1 MRYTTQAELDND
13 SFSIKKQTLA
23 DIVNYV
29 LLVVILFFNPL
40 LSLFIAA
47 SLNFFISIR
56 KALLYIYAFVYT
68 IFIVNREYFVRF
80 GENSGDD
87 TVRYIPFI
95 RDMQSLDFIDSLLTQ
110 REIFSIEPIP
120 RLIWWVEVHLG
131 FDINTIIFIQTFA
144 WVFSFTLLAVK
155 LSSRFSFVVFFIGI
169 CFFAYTVPYTFFHLY
184 RQAWA
189 LSFFILYIV
198 FFGSRWRYFFLALSC
213 LSHIIIIPV
222 FLAVELLV
230 RKIKLSRVSILLVV
244 TILLGYFL
252 WEPVSAKFFSY
263 SSVDNFNYNPLK
275 SIVYSLFFSLLFYLS
290 KRNDELLDIS
300 RYLFFFLVATYVI
313 AMFPFFADI
322 ANRYVLLLSPVLVM
336 MTAPRSIRHR
346 WLLFIL
352 FGLSAAKLVV
362 MLISDGNIY
371 SFVINGYL
379 GFFNPI
385 DAVVFYFQRSI

>member
-1 MRYTTQAELDND
+1 M
-13 SFSIKKQTLA
+13 
-23 DIVNYV
+23 
-29 LLVVILFFNPL
+29 
-40 LSLFIAA
+40 
-47 SLNFFISIR
+47 
-56 KALLYIYAFVYT
+56 
-68 IFIVNREYFVRF
+68 
-80 GENSGDD
+80 
-87 TVRYIPFI
+87 
-95 RDMQSLDFIDSLLTQ
+95 
-110 REIFSIEPIP
+110 
-120 RLIWWVEVHLG
+120 
-131 FDINTIIFIQTFA
+131 
-144 WVFSFTLLAVK
+144 
-155 LSSRFSFVVFFIGI
+155 
-169 CFFAYTVPYTFFHLY
+169 
-184 RQAWA
+184 
-189 LSFFILYIV
+189 
-198 FFGSRWRYFFLALSC
+198 
-213 LSHIIIIPV
+213 SHIIIIPV